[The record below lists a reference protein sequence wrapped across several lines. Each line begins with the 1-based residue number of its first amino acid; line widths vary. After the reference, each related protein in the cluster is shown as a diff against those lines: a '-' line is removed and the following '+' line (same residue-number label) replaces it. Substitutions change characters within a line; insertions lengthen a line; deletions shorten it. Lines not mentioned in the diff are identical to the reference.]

1 MKLSIY
7 ILSLAKVIKQIVLKQ
22 YGLEMIP
29 INLAIC
35 CLHLT
40 TQSLA
45 NHSKVECFRKQNLH

>member
-35 CLHLT
+35 
-40 TQSLA
+40 
-45 NHSKVECFRKQNLH
+45 